1 MEAPTV
7 VRKKKLA
14 ATAALAVAS
23 IAALA
28 GCSTTAS
35 ASSPSGSSAVEPLV
49 LYSAMGYDAT
59 MAKAFTAASGIPVK
73 LVDDSTGPLLTKIA
87 AEKNNPQWGAFWADG
102 NTAFASLDKQ
112 GQLLPYTP
120 TAPLD
125 KIGTALVPSNHS
137 YVPTGTT
144 VVAAL
149 IYNAAAVGTN
159 VPTSYNDLLGPAY
172 KGKVGMND
180 PAQSGPTYPLVAGLM
195 NQFGGATGG
204 VAAGEAYLTKLKA
217 NGLVVNPT
225 NGDTL
230 HALETGQ
237 INYGL
242 IQSSAAAGEVA
253 KLAAKPV
260 AGFDPKVI
268 YLSKST
274 LLPGVFG
281 IDKGASPVQQ
291 TEAKKLIEYILSPAG
306 QKVMLSADPS
316 GDSLYWP
323 IVPGVQPSAGLS
335 AFPTSYQ
342 TIDPYF
348 WGPLQGQVVT
358 WFDSNIK

>member
-1 MEAPTV
+1 MIRTQ
-7 VRKKKLA
+7 KLA
-14 ATAALAVAS
+14 VSAALAVAS

-28 GCSTTAS
+28 GCSSTAS
-35 ASSPSGSSAVEPLV
+35 AASPSGSAAVEPLV
-49 LYSAMGYDAT
+49 LYSAIGYDAAI
-59 MAKAFTAASGIPVK
+59 AKAFTAASGIPVK
-73 LVDDSTGPLLTKIA
+73 VVDDSTGPLLTKIA
-87 AEKNNPQWGAFWADG
+87 AEKNNPQWGAFMADG
-102 NTAFASLDKQ
+102 ATAFAALDQ
-112 GQLLPYTP
+112 GGQLLPYTT
-120 TAPLD
+120 TASVD
-125 KIGTALVPSNHS
+125 SVGTSLTPSDHS
-137 YVPTGTT
+137 YIPMGTT

-149 IYNAAAVGTN
+149 IYNAAATTA
-159 VPTSYNDLLGPAY
+159 VPTSYNDLLTPAY

-180 PAQSGPTYPLVAGLM
+180 PAQSGPTYPFIAGLM
-195 NQFGGATGG
+195 NQLGGTKGG

-242 IQSSAAAGEVA
+242 IQSSAAMGEVV
-253 KLAAKPV
+253 KFTAKPV
-260 AGFDPKVI
+260 AGYDPKVI

-274 LLPGVFG
+274 LLPSAYG
-281 IDKGASPVQQ
+281 IDKAASPVQQ
-291 TEAKKLIEYILSPAG
+291 SEAKKFIDYILSPAG
-306 QKVMLSADPS
+306 QKVAQGADPA

-323 IVPGVQPSAGLS
+323 VVNGVTPLAPLPATVPSSSQA
-335 AFPTSYQ
+335 
-342 TIDPYF
+342 IDPTF